1 MALQGRFYTPSRRR
15 FYLSSTRSI
24 PGREYRN
31 ATRRISAI
39 FTTSLKLP
47 IKRKLNDSIF
57 EREGITVKLN
67 TSNTLIIIIMIIIYL
82 FKNYIY
88 VWKRFR
94 EKEYLIKMLRRI
106 KKKIVGSKLIFSLK
120 FKNAQS
126 IFITFFLTSR

>member
-1 MALQGRFYTPSRRR
+1 M
-15 FYLSSTRSI
+15 
-24 PGREYRN
+24 
-31 ATRRISAI
+31 
-39 FTTSLKLP
+39 
-47 IKRKLNDSIF
+47 
-57 EREGITVKLN
+57 KLN

-126 IFITFFLTSR
+126 IFITFFFNVSIIDKSIVSFYLGAEFILRYKSFDSIFLE